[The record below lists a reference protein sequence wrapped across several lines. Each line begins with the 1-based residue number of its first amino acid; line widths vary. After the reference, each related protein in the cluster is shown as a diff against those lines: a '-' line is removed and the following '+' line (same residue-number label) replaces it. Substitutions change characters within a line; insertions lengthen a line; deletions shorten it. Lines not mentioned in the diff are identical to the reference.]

1 MIYKSA
7 SLAHDSLNAQHDRV
21 TGAPSVGFGHCCRT
35 GKPLV
40 GTFEAFFDVPN
51 RLSFRPVLVCGS
63 VDPYLPVCPRIG
75 RSKDAMRTCIA
86 RFFRSL

>member
-7 SLAHDSLNAQHDRV
+7 SLAYDSLNAQHDRV

-40 GTFEAFFDVPN
+40 GTFEAFFDVSN
-51 RLSFRPVLVCGS
+51 CLSFRPVLV
-63 VDPYLPVCPRIG
+63 VNPYLPLWPRVG
-75 RSKDAMRTCIA
+75 HSKDAMRTCIT
-86 RFFRSL
+86 RVFCSL